1 MEDHVPI
8 FRGQPTC
15 VWRYGGKVVK
25 GDPGSLGFLSSGYLP
40 VLRVRRGQKVRID
53 LANELPEP
61 TNRPLAWP
69 VRAVGHGW
77 TPPAGRV

>member
-25 GDPGSLGFLSSGYLP
+25 GDHLSSGYLP
-40 VLRVRRGQKVRID
+40 ALRVRRGQKVRID

-61 TNRPLAWP
+61 TIVHWHGLYVPSAMDGHPRL
-69 VRAVGHGW
+69 VRV
-77 TPPAGRV
+77 